1 MEEVKVSKEK
11 AILILQELWKYKH
24 IGYNDYE
31 VRTAID
37 MGIKALEQE
46 PNTDVLDKIQDEI
59 IGLRYNDAEE
69 DFEYGYNDA
78 LWNVRQII
86 DRHKSESEG

>member
-1 MEEVKVSKEK
+1 MEEVKVTKEK
-11 AILILQELWKYKH
+11 AILILQELWKYEKVE
-24 IGYNDYE
+24 YSDYE

-37 MGIKALEQE
+37 IAIKALEQE
-46 PNTDVLDKIQDEI
+46 STLDKIQDEI
-59 IGLRYNDAEE
+59 ISLRYNDAEE

-86 DRHKSESEG
+86 ERHKTESEG